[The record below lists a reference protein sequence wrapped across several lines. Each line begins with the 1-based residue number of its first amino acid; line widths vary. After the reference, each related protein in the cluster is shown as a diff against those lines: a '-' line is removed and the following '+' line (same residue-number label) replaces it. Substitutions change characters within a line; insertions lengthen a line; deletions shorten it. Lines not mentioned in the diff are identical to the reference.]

1 MSLKYLIHL
10 LLVVFLFNS
19 EVYGQDGHFTQF
31 YNIPAY
37 ANPALVG
44 ASHTAYRVSTIYR
57 DQWFSALNEPL
68 TTFAFSGDLKFNM
81 GGDDKYP
88 DLLGVGIMFFND
100 KVNALDFTTNQI
112 SVSGSYTKLIDRY
125 TQQYLSMGLQ
135 TSIQTKSLGYGK
147 IFFGDQFN
155 SIDGFTNPTRED
167 LSANILGFF
176 DMSMGVHYSGEINSR
191 NKLSVGLSVFHI
203 LSPNIS
209 FFNTDEILTRRGTN
223 ISLLARRW
231 SLHGN
236 YKSQLNKSMSS
247 ETRFYINRQQP
258 FSEINI
264 SHLLSFFN
272 PKFPERYF
280 FTGPGL
286 RATKVSDQK
295 FGIESFN
302 ITAGVHYNKFVVS
315 ASFDQPLTPVIRNRR
330 NFNSFEIS
338 FILFGDYDNDVDIC
352 PKF

>member
-1 MSLKYLIHL
+1 M
-10 LLVVFLFNS
+10 
-19 EVYGQDGHFTQF
+19 GQDAHFTQF

-44 ASHTAYRVSTIYR
+44 ASPTAYRVSTIYR
-57 DQWFSALNEPL
+57 DQWFAALNEPL

-81 GGDDKYP
+81 GGDSKYP

-112 SVSGSYTKLIDRY
+112 SVSGSYTKLLDRA
-125 TQQYLSMGLQ
+125 TQQYLGIGLQ
-135 TSIQTKSLGYGK
+135 SSIQTKSLGYGK

-155 SIDGFTNPTRED
+155 SIDGFTNPTREE

-176 DMSMGVHYSGEINSR
+176 DLSMGAHYSGEINDRS
-191 NKLSVGLSVFHI
+191 KVSVGLSVFHI

-209 FFNTDEILTRRGTN
+209 FFNTDEILSRRADN
-223 ISLLARRW
+223 SSLLSRRW

-236 YKSQLNKSMSS
+236 YKTQVNKSMSS

-258 FSEINI
+258 FNEVNFSQ
-264 SHLLSFFN
+264 LLSFYN
-272 PKFPERYF
+272 PKFPDRYF
-280 FTGPGL
+280 FAGPGL
-286 RATKVSDQK
+286 RATKVTDQR

-302 ITAGVHYNKFVVS
+302 VTAGVNYNKFVVS
-315 ASFDQPLTPVIRNRR
+315 ASFDQPLSPVIRNRR

-338 FILFGDYDNDVDIC
+338 LILFGDYDNDVDIC